1 MDNIKLLINI
11 EGNVLVAI
19 KELKSQFTHLTGIVD
34 SFKDNTVNS
43 FNKIANE
50 FDVVKYGA
58 WVDVLEEVGNTF
70 SEIAQSGMDFEQSMA
85 DLSAITGITGKDL
98 KELEKTARRVGRSS
112 ALGASEAAEAFKLLA
127 SQISVDKIG
136 IDGLKELQRQ
146 TILLSQASGLDLPT
160 AANAMSAAI
169 NQFGLD
175 ASEAARVVNVLA
187 AGAKYGAAEVP
198 ELAQSFKVAG
208 SAAAGAGLDMEQL
221 VGGLEVLS
229 KNAIKGAEAG
239 TAMRNIILRMQTALG
254 VDFSQTSLSEALA
267 ALKPKLKDTEFLVKT
282 FGMENVNAA
291 QFLIQNAEAVDEMTG
306 KVTGTNV
313 AMEQAEIRTGT
324 LSHKMAKLKAWVTD
338 LQIGFTKLTGWMMP
352 AVDVSIRLGRA
363 ITALIPLMK
372 VLKLLTWQNI
382 KAMMVGIAM
391 KTKNMVL
398 TLRDISLKGIL
409 AARTAVVTAA
419 QWALNLAMSANPIG
433 LIIAGIVA
441 LGAAFVWV
449 AKKFGWFGDTFAKI
463 WDWIKKKVI
472 EPLKKAIGWIKGL
485 FGDDNE
491 ISGEV
496 TVKAETEDTV
506 RPVVKENKAPEDI
519 LPGLYKRTRFSGSK
533 TQAGGTVHGGGT
545 SGGGR
550 NVTVRIEKLVDK
562 LIVQAQNLTESK
574 ARIRDMVSEALTSA
588 VRDTEAAIS

>member
-1 MDNIKLLINI
+1 MNNINI
-11 EGNVLVAI
+11 FLNLEGNILVAI
-19 KELKSQFTHLTGIVD
+19 KELKSEFTQLTGIID
-34 SFKDNTVNS
+34 SFKDNTINS
-43 FNKIANE
+43 FNEIAEE
-50 FDVVKYGA
+50 FDVIKFGA
-58 WVDVLEEVGNTF
+58 WVDILDEVGRTF
-70 SEIAQSGMDFEQSMA
+70 NEIARSGMDFEQSMA
-85 DLSAITGITGKDL
+85 DLSAITGITGKEL
-98 KELEKTARRVGRSS
+98 KELEKTARQVGRSS

-127 SQISVDKIG
+127 SQISVEKIG

-198 ELAQSFKVAG
+198 ELAQAFKVAG

-221 VGGLEVLS
+221 TGALEVLS

-291 QFLIQNAEAVDEMTG
+291 QFLIQNAEAVDEMTE
-306 KVTGTNV
+306 KVNGTNV

-324 LSHKMAKLKAWVTD
+324 LAFKMARLKAWVTD

-363 ITALIPLMK
+363 LTALIPVMRL
-372 VLKLLTWQNI
+372 VKLLTWQNI
-382 KAMMVGIAM
+382 KAMMISLRLKA
-391 KTKNMVL
+391 KNILL
-398 TLRDISLKGIL
+398 TIRDITVKGLL
-409 AARTAVVTAA
+409 AATMGIVTAA

-449 AKKFGWFGDTFAKI
+449 ANKFGWFGDTFAKI
-463 WDWIKKKVI
+463 WDWIKKKII

-485 FGDDNE
+485 FGGDNE

-506 RPVVKENKAPEDI
+506 RPVVKENKSPEDI
-519 LPGLYKRTRFSGSK
+519 LPGLRERTRFSGSK
-533 TQAGGTVHGGGT
+533 TQSGGTVHSGGT